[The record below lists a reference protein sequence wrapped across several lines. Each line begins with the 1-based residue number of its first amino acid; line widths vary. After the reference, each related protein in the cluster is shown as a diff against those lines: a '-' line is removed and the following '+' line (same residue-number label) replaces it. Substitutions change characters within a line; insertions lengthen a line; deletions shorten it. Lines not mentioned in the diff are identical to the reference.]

1 MCRGKE
7 VNTENIEMFVYK
19 ELEIL
24 AAEDT
29 KSFGGKGW
37 MEARPLVERVPLMY
51 WIEERRKK
59 RTSYI

>member
-1 MCRGKE
+1 MLK
-7 VNTENIEMFVYK
+7 MFVYK

-29 KSFGGKGW
+29 KLFGGKGW

-51 WIEERRKK
+51 WIEEPRKK